1 MAQTEFTLL
10 GPYQR
15 RNDFV
20 MARDESTVGSF
31 RYFVHEDRWEWS
43 DEIARMHGYR
53 PGTVSPTTDLV
64 LAHKHPDDNA
74 TVGDLILQV
83 YRRGTAVTSRHRIID
98 SGGKE
103 RQLIVVGDR
112 FFKND
117 GAPAGIAGFY
127 IDITNQF
134 EKEVQK
140 RLTEEVM
147 TISARRAVINQAIGM
162 VMLRY
167 GVDDE
172 IAFAHLTAMSQQSN
186 VKLRIV
192 AERVVADPA
201 SLGAIPLVLCTIRPD
216 AG

>member
-1 MAQTEFTLL
+1 MS
-10 GPYQR
+10 
-15 RNDFV
+15 
-20 MARDESTVGSF
+20 RDESTVGSF
-31 RYFVHEDRWEWS
+31 RYFVHDDRWEWS
-43 DEIARMHGYR
+43 DEVARMHGYR
-53 PGTVSPTTDLV
+53 PGTVSPTTELV

-83 YRRGTAVTSRHRIID
+83 YRQGTAVSSRNRIID
-98 SGGKE
+98 SRGKE
-103 RQLIVVGDR
+103 RRLIVVGDR
-112 FFKND
+112 FFEND
-117 GAPAGIAGFY
+117 GALAGIAGFY
-127 IDITNQF
+127 IDITDQF

-147 TISARRAVINQAIGM
+147 TISARRAVINQAIGI

-167 GVDDE
+167 GVDNE

-201 SLGAIPLVLCTIRPD
+201 SLDAIPLALCTIRPD
-216 AG
+216 PG